1 MPNVKSRTTSPPASP
16 KASVNAAVVFVKYA
30 SSGEE
35 NVTAVVAPCSAANS
49 AAAAPCTG
57 SLKLIKKAPRAG
69 SASDRS
75 VEALEMI
82 GTCPSTVSMS
92 GTPL

>member
-1 MPNVKSRTTSPPASP
+1 M
-16 KASVNAAVVFVKYA
+16 FVKYG

-35 NVTAVVAPCSAANS
+35 NVTAVVAPSCVANS
-49 AAAAPCTG
+49 AAAAACTG
-57 SLKLIKKAPRAG
+57 SLKLIRKAPRDG
-69 SASDRS
+69 STRARS

-82 GTCPSTVSMS
+82 GTCPSTVSIS